1 MPLRLTVYTRTSGGF
16 GILDSTFPHSEFRIC
31 NKKMG
36 VRSILLA
43 LSFRVKKVRK
53 YVAYYFPVAEKF
65 FV

>member
-1 MPLRLTVYTRTSGGF
+1 MELYSERQSHGSGPDIGM
-16 GILDSTFPHSEFRIC
+16 I
-31 NKKMG
+31 G